1 MFDKQSTRNT
11 HPPKKSD
18 GRGLVWVDRD
28 DLLAMQ
34 STAQALTLSKSKI
47 RSRQAGQHLSP
58 FKGRGMDFAE
68 SRPYQAGDD
77 IRTLDWRVTARTN
90 RPHTKVFQEER
101 ERPVLLWVDMRDAM
115 FFATQGVFKSVL
127 AAELAALIAWKTR
140 ADGDRIGG
148 MLAQSDTH
156 IEAKPSNTRKGL
168 VRFLQ
173 QLALSSQSMLR
184 GMPER
189 QQETSLADHL
199 RRLRRVVATGSRV
212 YLLSDFRGLDKAAQR
227 QLIAI
232 KHKADVIL
240 LHIYDPFEQH
250 IPALN
255 GELMLSDGQGQ
266 QRMLINL
273 QQKKGLR
280 DYYHRAEQRQQ
291 SLKSFCRNYHLG
303 LIHFETHE
311 SAKRRLQKLMVLS

>member
-1 MFDKQSTRNT
+1 MQNKQPASRVNS
-11 HPPKKSD
+11 PS
-18 GRGLVWVDRD
+18 GRGLVWVSRD

-34 STAQALTLSKSKI
+34 SKAQALIQSKGKI

-101 ERPVLLWVDMRDAM
+101 ERPVLVWLDMRHTM

-148 MLAQSDTH
+148 MIAQSDTH

-173 QLALSSQSMLR
+173 QVALSSQTVLHDF
-184 GMPER
+184 PER
-189 QQETSLADHL
+189 QQAAPLLDHL

-212 YLLSDFRGLDKAAQR
+212 YILSDFRGLDKDAQR

-232 KHKADVIL
+232 KRKADVIL
-240 LHIYDPFEQH
+240 LRLYDPFEQH
-250 IPALN
+250 IPLLE
-255 GELMLSDGQGQ
+255 GELIVSDLQGQ
-266 QRMLINL
+266 QRTPINL
-273 QQKKGLR
+273 QQKTWLR
-280 DYYHRAEQRQQ
+280 DYETRAEQRHQ
-291 SLKSFCRNYHLG
+291 SLKSFCRKYHLT
-303 LIHFETHE
+303 LISVATND
-311 SAKRRLQKLMVLS
+311 SAKRRLQKLMALQ